1 MKYFINTIFPKTFIC
16 SNIGRQITEEELNV
30 VAENAIPGATYKN
43 TGNLNSIQRYLLN
56 DRTEFSSIRTFIEDG
71 IKNYIDTVIK
81 PKDDVKFYITQSWL
95 NYTKPGEYHHK
106 HDHPN
111 SLLSG
116 VFYFNAD
123 KEKDRI
129 YFYDD
134 KDYQRL
140 KLEATEWN
148 LYNSRSWWYPVGTG
162 DLVIFKSELTHM
174 VDTTVSDQTRIS
186 LAFNVFA
193 KGAFGTEETLT
204 AVYL

>member
-1 MKYFINTIFPKTFIC
+1 MEYFINTIFPKTFIC

-30 VAENAIPGATYKN
+30 VAENAIPEATYKN

-71 IKNYIDTVIK
+71 TKNYIDTVIK